1 MTNISAFEE
10 ISYLTNFRKKL
21 HQFPELSGDE
31 KQTAQAVVDELKLCN
46 PTTIITELGGHG
58 VAAIFKGSLKGETIL
73 FRAELDALPI
83 TEENIF
89 EHKSKHSGISH
100 KCGHDGHATILI
112 GLARILKLNPLLKG
126 KVILLFQ
133 PAEENGNGAKAV
145 LADEKFKSIKPD
157 FVFSLH
163 NVPEYDKGKIIIKNN
178 SFTPSVSSLKITLK
192 GKTSHAAEPEN
203 GINPDLALQEM
214 IFAIK
219 ALADTNIDRETFS
232 VITTVYATLGSKD
245 YGISADYAELHFTI
259 RCWTANQ
266 LNNLKEIIATI
277 VKNSSRKHQ
286 LKHTMDW
293 IYEFDSNK
301 NDNEAVDYIVKAAAS
316 NSFKVIEKQMPF
328 KWGEDF
334 GTFTQRYKGAMFALG
349 SGKQTPALHNPD
361 YDFPDEITPYG
372 VQMFYAIIKLIYAEF
387 SSSNQ

>member
-1 MTNISAFEE
+1 MMTNISAIEE
-10 ISYLTNFRKKL
+10 INYLTNFRKKL
-21 HQFPELSGDE
+21 HQFPELSGNE
-31 KQTAQAVVDELKLCN
+31 QQTAQAVVDELKLCN
-46 PTTIITELGGHG
+46 PTKIITKLGGHG
-58 VAAIFKGSLKGETIL
+58 VAAVFNGNLKGKTIL

-83 TEENIF
+83 AEENTF
-89 EHKSKHSGISH
+89 EHASKHSGISH

-112 GLARILKLNPLLKG
+112 GLARMLKLNPLLKG

-145 LADEKFKSIKPD
+145 LADEKFKSLKPD

-163 NVPEYDKGKIIIKNN
+163 NVPDYEKGTIIVKNN

-203 GINPDLALQEM
+203 GINPDLALQE
-214 IFAIK
+214 IIVAIK
-219 ALADTNIDRETFS
+219 ALDDNNIDSDTFS

-259 RCWTANQ
+259 RCWTAHQ
-266 LNNLKEIIATI
+266 LNKLKENIDTL
-277 VKNSSRKHQ
+277 VKGISKKHQ
-286 LKHTMDW
+286 LKQTMDW
-293 IYEFDSNK
+293 FCEFDSNNN
-301 NDNEAVDYIVKAAAS
+301 NDEVVDYIVKAAES
-316 NSFKVIEKQMPF
+316 NSFTVIEKQTPF

-334 GTFTQRYKGAMFALG
+334 GAFTQRFKGAMFALG
-349 SGKQTPALHNPD
+349 AGKQTPALHNPD

-372 VQMFYAIIKLIYAEF
+372 VKMFHTIIKLIHA
-387 SSSNQ
+387 